1 MSEGLMRAI
10 AQQRDPSHTLEVIKV
25 PAPAAGADWS
35 FTIKGENV
43 RRLISV
49 TGVLATSAA
58 VANRAP
64 ALEIAAPEGTVI
76 TVEQPAVIT
85 ATLSTIVCW
94 GAGVSGD
101 AASLVNG
108 RLTAGIGEY
117 VLPPGYIVRTSTGAI
132 DAADQWSSVLLW
144 CETML
149 TQPYTTH
156 EERAADWLAGLI
168 HEALAAQGG

>member
-1 MSEGLMRAI
+1 MSEGLLRAL
-10 AQQRDPSHTLEVIKV
+10 AWQRDPAHTLDVIRV
-25 PAPAAGADWS
+25 PAPAAGSDWS
-35 FTIKGENV
+35 FTLGGAHV

-49 TGVLATSAA
+49 TGTLASSAA

-64 ALEIAAPEGTVI
+64 GLEIAAPEGTVI

-85 ATLSTIVCW
+85 AGLSTIVCW
-94 GAGVSGD
+94 GEGVSGD

-108 RLTAGIGEY
+108 RLTAGIGSY
-117 VLPPGYIVRTSTGAI
+117 VLPPGYIVRTATGAI
-132 DAADQWSSVLLW
+132 DAGDQWSNVLLW
-144 CETML
+144 CESLL